1 MTSILLWGGVS
12 YYPASGERLRELT
25 APGSN
30 SPQTTI
36 QGVRGNRPRGDE
48 EQQGDHQQEE
58 DSRPTSNVWCPSS
71 GAIISKTTIAMH
83 INKLLVESRQVYVFE

>member
-71 GAIISKTTIAMH
+71 RAIMSKTTIAMH
-83 INKLLVESRQVYVFE
+83 IIKLLVESRLVYVIV

>member
-1 MTSILLWGGVS
+1 MSLWGGVS
-12 YYPASGERLRELT
+12 YYPASGERVRELT

-58 DSRPTSNVWCPSS
+58 DSRPTSSVWCPSS
-71 GAIISKTTIAMH
+71 RAIMSKTTIAMY
-83 INKLLVESRQVYVFE
+83 INKLLVESRLVYVFE

>member
-30 SPQTTI
+30 SPQIQI
-36 QGVRGNRPRGDE
+36 QGVQGNRPRGDE
-48 EQQGDHQQEE
+48 EQQGDHQQE
-58 DSRPTSNVWCPSS
+58 DPRPTNVWCPSS
-71 GAIISKTTIAMH
+71 RAMMSKTTIAMH
-83 INKLLVESRQVYVFE
+83 IIKLLVSSRLVYVFE

>member
-58 DSRPTSNVWCPSS
+58 DSRPTNVWCPSS
-71 GAIISKTTIAMH
+71 RAMMSKTTIAMH
-83 INKLLVESRQVYVFE
+83 IIKLLVVSRLVYVIE

>member
-36 QGVRGNRPRGDE
+36 QGVQGNRPRGDE

-58 DSRPTSNVWCPSS
+58 DSRPTNVWCPSS
-71 GAIISKTTIAMH
+71 RAMMSKTTIAMH
-83 INKLLVESRQVYVFE
+83 IIKLLVESRLVYVIE

>member
-1 MTSILLWGGVS
+1 MWGGVS

-30 SPQTTI
+30 SPQTKI

-48 EQQGDHQQEE
+48 EQQGDHQEE
-58 DSRPTSNVWCPSS
+58 DSRSTSNAWCPSS
-71 GAIISKTTIAMH
+71 RAIMSKTTIAMH
-83 INKLLVESRQVYVFE
+83 IIKLLVVSTLFYVID